1 MTGIYVRFSN
11 IQARAKRIS
20 VIEMPN
26 HLNNAE
32 PSTGPSPLI
41 HQKRVF

>member
-1 MTGIYVRFSN
+1 MTGIHVRFSN

-20 VIEMPN
+20 FMEMPN

-32 PSTGPSPLI
+32 PSTEPSPLI
-41 HQKRVF
+41 HQERGF

>member
-1 MTGIYVRFSN
+1 MTGVHVTFSN
-11 IQARAKRIS
+11 IQATASRIS
-20 VIEMPN
+20 FIEMQN

-41 HQKRVF
+41 HQERGF